1 MNHLPLAAALA
12 LAITASGATPARA
25 ADAPPLAI
33 VIHGGAGVINRSDMS
48 AEREAQYRAGL
59 EAARD
64 AGYAVLEK
72 GGSSLDAV
80 TAAVRTMEDNPLFNA
95 GIGAVLNRD
104 GEAELDSSI
113 MDGATLRA
121 GAVASLKHV
130 KNPVDLARAVMEK
143 SPHVMIAGAG
153 AEEFALQN
161 GFTLM
166 PNSYFRTEARIR
178 QLERT
183 RQEAAAGKRTSS
195 ATPPSLANPH
205 SLNSEARPLA
215 SPLRQS
221 SAAFEGHG
229 TVGAV
234 ALDHNGNLAAA
245 TSTGGMTNKLPGR
258 IGDSPLIG
266 AGTYANNASCAVS
279 ATGDG
284 EYFIRA
290 VVAYDIC
297 ALVQYKRLPLEAAAR
312 EVIHEKIE
320 GMHATGGVI
329 ALDTSGHIVMDF
341 NSPGMFRAARDSS
354 GRRDVAIFKNP

>member
-1 MNHLPLAAALA
+1 MKHLAFAAALA
-12 LAITASGATPARA
+12 IIASGVTPVCA
-25 ADAPPLAI
+25 ADAPPIAI
-33 VIHGGAGVINRSDMS
+33 VIHGGAGVINRSDMTS
-48 AEREAQYRAGL
+48 EREAQYRASL

-80 TAAVRTMEDNPLFNA
+80 TAAVRTLEDNPLFNA

-113 MDGATLRA
+113 MDGETLRA
-121 GAVASLKHV
+121 GAVANLRHV
-130 KNPVDLARAVMEK
+130 RNPIDLARAVMEK
-143 SPHVMIAGAG
+143 SPHVMIAGTG
-153 AEEFALQN
+153 AEEFALQQ
-161 GFTLM
+161 GFTLV
-166 PNSYFRTEARIR
+166 PNSYFRTEARMR
-178 QLERT
+178 ALEKT
-183 RQEAAAGKRTSS
+183 QQEEKGSKKKAAPEGK
-195 ATPPSLANPH
+195 
-205 SLNSEARPLA
+205 
-215 SPLRQS
+215 
-221 SAAFEGHG
+221 G

-297 ALVQYKRLPLEAAAR
+297 ALVQYKRMPLDAAAH

-329 ALDTSGHIVMDF
+329 ALDKDGHIVMDF

>member
-1 MNHLPLAAALA
+1 
-12 LAITASGATPARA
+12 
-25 ADAPPLAI
+25 
-33 VIHGGAGVINRSDMS
+33 VISRSDMTS
-48 AEREAQYRAGL
+48 EREAQYRAGL

-72 GGSSLDAV
+72 GGTSLDAV
-80 TAAVRTMEDNPLFNA
+80 TAAVRTLEDNPLFNA

-121 GAVASLKHV
+121 GAVANLRHV
-130 KNPVDLARAVMEK
+130 KNPVELARAVMEK

-153 AEEFALQN
+153 AEEFALQQ
-161 GFTLM
+161 GLALV
-166 PNSYFRTEARIR
+166 PNSYFRTEARMR

-183 RQEAAAGKRTSS
+183 QQEEKGK
-195 ATPPSLANPH
+195 ATKGSR
-205 SLNSEARPLA
+205 EGD
-215 SPLRQS
+215 
-221 SAAFEGHG
+221 GHG

-234 ALDHNGNLAAA
+234 ALDRNGNLAAA

-297 ALVQYKRLPLEAAAR
+297 ALVQYKRMPLEEAAR
-312 EVIHEKIE
+312 EVIHDKIE
-320 GMHATGGVI
+320 GMHASGGVI
-329 ALDTSGHIVMDF
+329 ALDKDGHIVMDF
-341 NSPGMFRAARDSS
+341 NSPGMFRAARDSG
-354 GRRDVAIFKNP
+354 GRRDVALFKSP

>member
-1 MNHLPLAAALA
+1 MRHLAFAAALA
-12 LAITASGATPARA
+12 LAASGVTPVCA
-25 ADAPPLAI
+25 ADAQPLAI
-33 VIHGGAGVINRSDMS
+33 VIHGGAGVINRSDMTS
-48 AEREAQYRAGL
+48 EREAQYRAGL

-80 TAAVRTMEDNPLFNA
+80 TAAVRTLEDNPLFNA

-121 GAVASLKHV
+121 GAVANLKHV
-130 KNPVDLARAVMEK
+130 RNPVDLARAVMEK

-153 AEEFALQN
+153 AEEFALQQ
-161 GFTLM
+161 GFTLV

-178 QLERT
+178 QLEKTQLEEKAPKKR
-183 RQEAAAGKRTSS
+183 AA
-195 ATPPSLANPH
+195 LDD
-205 SLNSEARPLA
+205 
-215 SPLRQS
+215 
-221 SAAFEGHG
+221 GHG

-297 ALVQYKRLPLEAAAR
+297 ALVQYKRMPLDAAAH

-329 ALDTSGHIVMDF
+329 ALDKDGHIVMDF